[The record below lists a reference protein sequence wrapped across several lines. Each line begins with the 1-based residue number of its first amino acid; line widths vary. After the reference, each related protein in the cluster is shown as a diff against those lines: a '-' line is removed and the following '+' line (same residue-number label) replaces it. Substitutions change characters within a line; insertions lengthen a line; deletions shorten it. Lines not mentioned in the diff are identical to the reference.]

1 MSSNQVANLAGVF
14 LEKYKS
20 LELAL
25 RTYGGDD
32 MTVLKYE
39 DSLTGDDSDKMRI
52 SRIMRNFL
60 QHNPNAVGFVQPTQ
74 MMIDFIVRQT
84 DLVLA
89 ATEKAKDRLFRL
101 GPLKDTMTVH
111 DACRAFLKAKLGGHW
126 IPVVN
131 ADGKLLGVMTE
142 AKLVQAMAGAS
153 VTSETPLGKAVKK
166 TELAKSLENIP
177 VIFSTDDLAP
187 YAKTGQDV
195 IVLRNGKYSG
205 VIIWQTC

>member
-1 MSSNQVANLAGVF
+1 MASNQAANLAGVF

-101 GPLKDTMTVH
+101 GP
-111 DACRAFLKAKLGGHW
+111 
-126 IPVVN
+126 
-131 ADGKLLGVMTE
+131 
-142 AKLVQAMAGAS
+142 
-153 VTSETPLGKAVKK
+153 
-166 TELAKSLENIP
+166 
-177 VIFSTDDLAP
+177 
-187 YAKTGQDV
+187 
-195 IVLRNGKYSG
+195 
-205 VIIWQTC
+205 